1 MYKSINVED
10 IDNNAIKEAMK
21 EAEKMILA
29 LTGDDEVFIYETM
42 YISSKGGITSYSWR
56 KNNITTSVLIP
67 LDGAVPVAYLNENSL
82 VTYMSVLGDD
92 RTISWRRKVVENKEA
107 I

>member
-10 IDNNAIKEAMK
+10 NAIKEAMK
-21 EAEKMILA
+21 TAGKLILA

-67 LDGAVPVAYLNENSL
+67 LDGAVPVAYLNENS
-82 VTYMSVLGDD
+82 SVMYIGSIGDD

-107 I
+107 TI